1 MATATMSET
10 PSNDQ
15 GFAEAHPV
23 LILIAILV
31 LAATLRLVVLDKN
44 PPGLFRDEA
53 RKAFSTWSL
62 LTTGKDLTGR
72 SWPLQVKELKA
83 YTTPFYHWF
92 SIPLF
97 STLGVSVFSTR
108 LLAALAGSLAC
119 LFVFLLAKEWISV
132 SAGCWSALLLA
143 ISPWHLLFSRWAN
156 QGILMTVFIPA
167 AVWLTVR
174 ALREA
179 GVKMW
184 IHSVLAALLWALSWN
199 AYEPSRLFAPLLFF
213 AVMGIEGSRSN
224 KSLLRLSG
232 IGALTVIF
240 LLPFLVDIW
249 NNWAETQLRL
259 SALTGKEPL
268 TPLSFSRNYFS
279 HWNPLYLFLLGDQNP
294 RHHVFGMGQLSA
306 LEILACLAG
315 IYGLWKLSG
324 SWRGWLIAWLVLAP
338 IPAAITQESLP
349 HALRTLMIIP
359 AISVLGGIGIHFTL
373 QHIPPRHRKLAR
385 NGLALGILAQ
395 LLLTIFL
402 FFFVYPQKSAM
413 HWEKGFLEAIR
424 TVEIQRRE
432 KDICVISGLIE
443 FPEAIVEFATLPD
456 PLEIQAGKPLPG
468 YRFEDTGSLLNP
480 LDFPEA
486 TLFLIRPEEIRIPP
500 WWREI
505 QPAPEEKA
513 MAGFWGLY
521 RDERVK

>member
-1 MATATMSET
+1 MSET

-92 SIPLF
+92 SIPFF

-213 AVMGIEGSRSN
+213 AVMGIEGSRSI

-232 IGALTVIF
+232 IGALTAIF

-249 NNWAETQLRL
+249 NNWAETQPSPVCADRQRASHSSVLFQELLFPLESAVPVPAWRPEPPPPCLRDGPAQPARNPRL
-259 SALTGKEPL
+259 PGWNLWAMEIIRKLAWVVDCLAGAGSRSGCDHPGKP
-268 TPLSFSRNYFS
+268 P
-279 HWNPLYLFLLGDQNP
+279 PCPADIDDNP
-294 RHHVFGMGQLSA
+294 RHFGSGWNWNPFHLTAHPASASETGPQWTRFGNTGTAASDNFSVLFCLSA
-306 LEILACLAG
+306 EI
-315 IYGLWKLSG
+315 
-324 SWRGWLIAWLVLAP
+324 R
-338 IPAAITQESLP
+338 
-349 HALRTLMIIP
+349 HAL
-359 AISVLGGIGIHFTL
+359 G
-373 QHIPPRHRKLAR
+373 
-385 NGLALGILAQ
+385 
-395 LLLTIFL
+395 
-402 FFFVYPQKSAM
+402 
-413 HWEKGFLEAIR
+413 
-424 TVEIQRRE
+424 
-432 KDICVISGLIE
+432 
-443 FPEAIVEFATLPD
+443 
-456 PLEIQAGKPLPG
+456 
-468 YRFEDTGSLLNP
+468 
-480 LDFPEA
+480 
-486 TLFLIRPEEIRIPP
+486 
-500 WWREI
+500 
-505 QPAPEEKA
+505 
-513 MAGFWGLY
+513 
-521 RDERVK
+521 ERVSRGYPDCGDSTARKGYLRYFRADRVSRGHC